1 MKKPELQFNVNRLF
15 PFYILVDKQLQII
28 SIGKS
33 LEKICTAKSQHLFSD
48 QFLIKRPETH
58 INSFEDFNVLI
69 NQLVVVETK
78 SDQPISLRGQFELIE
93 NPESFL
99 FVGTPWLG
107 SMDQVRKL
115 KLTLHDFAI
124 HDPMIDLLH
133 VLKTQEITNDEIKQ
147 LLRKVNDQKNKLKT
161 ANEEIQNIA
170 LFPTQNPDPLIR
182 INFNGDVLRM
192 NPAAEKLM
200 VFEYE
205 NNTYNSKE
213 LFKEIAILIDSSQE
227 RWFFEAKSNGNDY
240 SFACIN
246 MKEYGYVNMY
256 GRNITQQKKDQQ
268 ELERLSLIIH
278 QTVNAVIVTDSNG
291 KVEWVNDAFT
301 RITGYTLDE
310 MKGITPGSKLQGPKT
325 DPEVANY
332 MRTQIKNAQPFICE
346 IYNYKKSGE
355 GYWLRINGQPI
366 FDKYGKVVQFFAIEE
381 DITKEKTAQMQLN
394 AYANRMS
401 TLITNLHAGILLE
414 NDQRKIALVN
424 QQFCTL
430 FNIPAEP
437 EQLLDSDCSKSAEQ
451 SKHLFKDPITFV
463 NKINKILKDK
473 KLVTGDELELL
484 DGKFYER
491 DFVPLWNDEKYD
503 GHLWIYRDI
512 TESKK
517 AESQLKIQE
526 EKYRSI
532 VEKAT
537 DIIYKVNAEGYFTFV
552 NDVAEHIT
560 GYSKEELLKMR
571 YSQLIRNDFKKQAF
585 EIYRNQIENK
595 TPSTYFE
602 FPLVTKYGKEI
613 WMGQSVQ
620 YPKTKDASSQLT
632 ALAIDIDK
640 RKHAELNLKLQEEK
654 YRNIIANMNLG
665 LLEVDIEDNIQHA
678 NQSFCKMS
686 GYTLEELIGKKAA
699 ELFMGEEEKNLI
711 KEKNESRKTGVS
723 DVYSIPVKNKMGER
737 RWWVVSGAPRYNDNG
752 KLVGSV
758 GIHLDITEQKHLE
771 EELKIAKSKAE
782 ESSKAKESFLAT
794 MSHEIRTPLNAIIG
808 ITDLMQLD
816 MKTRNNE
823 NIDILSFS
831 SKTLLALITDILDLS
846 KIDAGKIDLAANPVD
861 LKIMLN
867 GIYQMFRSSCEEK
880 KVELIL
886 AIDKSVPEIIIGDE
900 LRLSQILNNLVS
912 NAVKFTSKGYVKIS
926 ISADNLGADKCRLNF
941 KVIDTG
947 IGIKKDKLKTIFED
961 FEQADT
967 KIVRQFGGTGLGL
980 SITKKLIELKGGQIK
995 VESKLNMGSTF
1006 SFSLDFK
1013 TAKLKLKGNE
1023 TDDASRQHAKLKM
1036 EDKTILIVEDNIV
1049 NQKVAVSYLNH
1060 WGLKYDI
1067 ANNGKEALELL
1078 SKKHFDL
1085 ALIDLFMPVMD
1096 GFETIKHIRKNKVLK
1111 GFPIIALTASAELNL
1126 MDKAIEL
1133 GADKC
1138 ITKPFNS
1145 QQLHDTIV
1153 SLIRFEELGKL
1164 ENIKLATRKKAPADF
1179 KLIDLKNLNDASLGS
1194 QKFVAEMLTI
1204 LSSEIPASIKS
1215 ADDLLKTRE
1224 WLSFSKEIH
1233 KIKNSVLMLGMEFL
1247 RNDLRFMEE
1256 HSKLNEKTDEIEAAF
1271 ARLKNTWKKALPE
1284 IINAKKE
1291 CRS

>member
-1 MKKPELQFNVNRLF
+1 MKKPELKFNINRLF

-33 LEKICTAKSQHLFSD
+33 LEKICTAKPQHIFSEY
-48 QFLIKRPETH
+48 FIIKRPETP

-69 NQLVVVETK
+69 NQLVVVEIK
-78 SDQPISLRGQFELIE
+78 SAQPISLRGQFEFIE
-93 NPESFL
+93 EPESFL

-107 SMDQVRKL
+107 SMDQVRNL
-115 KLTLHDFAI
+115 KLTLHDFAL

-133 VLKTQEITNDEIKQ
+133 VLKTQEITTDEIKQ
-147 LLRKVNDQKNKLKT
+147 LLKKVNDQKNKLKT

-205 NNTYNSKE
+205 NNTYTSKE
-213 LFKEIAILIDSSQE
+213 LFKKIATLIDSAQE
-227 RWFFEAKSNGNDY
+227 RWSFEAKSNDSDY

-278 QTVNAVIVTDSNG
+278 QTVNAVIVTDSSG
-291 KVEWVNDAFT
+291 KIEWVNDAFT

-310 MKGITPGSKLQGPKT
+310 MNGISPGSKLQGPKS
-325 DPEVANY
+325 DPAVAAY
-332 MRTQIKNAQPFICE
+332 MRNQIKNAQPFICE
-346 IYNYKKSGE
+346 VYNYKKSGE

-366 FDKYGKVVQFFAIEE
+366 FDHDGKVIQFFAIEE
-381 DITKEKTAQMQLN
+381 DITKEKNAQVQLN
-394 AYANRMS
+394 AAASRMS

-414 NDQRKIALVN
+414 NDDRTISLIN
-424 QQFCTL
+424 QEFCRL
-430 FNIPAEP
+430 FNIPVSP
-437 EQLLDSDCSKSAEQ
+437 DLLVGSDCSQSAEQ
-451 SKHLFKDPITFV
+451 SKHLFKDPQAFI
-463 NKINKILKDK
+463 KRINKILKDK
-473 KLVTGDELELL
+473 KLVSGDKLELS

-491 DFVPLWNDEKYD
+491 DFVPLWIEGKYD
-503 GHLWIYRDI
+503 GHLWVYRDI
-512 TESKK
+512 TESKQ
-517 AESQLKIQE
+517 AESQLKLQE

-537 DIIYKVNAEGYFTFV
+537 DIIYRVNAEGYFTFV
-552 NDVAEHIT
+552 NEVAERIT
-560 GYSKEELLKMR
+560 GFSKDELLTMR
-571 YSQLIRNDFKKQAF
+571 YSQLIRNDYKKKAF
-585 EIYRNQIENK
+585 ELYKSQIENK

-602 FPLVTKYGKEI
+602 FPLVTKDGNEI

-620 YPKTKDASSQLT
+620 YPEKEDASAQLT
-632 ALAIDIDK
+632 ALAIDINK
-640 RKHAELNLKLQEEK
+640 RKLAELNLKLQEEK

-665 LLEVDIEDNIQHA
+665 LLEVDIDDNIQHA

-686 GYTLEELIGKKAA
+686 GFSLDELVGHKAA
-699 ELFMGEEEKNLI
+699 DLFLGEEEKKLI
-711 KEKNESRKTGVS
+711 KEKNDARKDGSS
-723 DVYSIPVKNKMGER
+723 DMYSVPVKNKKGER

-758 GIHLDITEQKHLE
+758 GIHLDITDQKHLE
-771 EELKIAKSKAE
+771 EELKIAKLKAE
-782 ESSKAKESFLAT
+782 DSSKAKESFLAT

-816 MKTRNNE
+816 IKTRNNE

-886 AIDKSVPEIIIGDE
+886 AIDKLVPETIIGDE

-926 ISADNLGADKCRLNF
+926 VTADNLGADKCRLNF
-941 KVIDTG
+941 KVIDSG

-961 FEQADT
+961 FEQADK

-980 SITKKLIELKGGQIK
+980 SITKKLIGLIGGEIK
-995 VESKLNMGSTF
+995 VESKFNMGSTF

-1013 TAKLKLKGNE
+1013 ISKSKQKGNE
-1023 TDDASRQHAKLKM
+1023 IDDATRQLVKLKM

-1067 ANNGKEALELL
+1067 ANNGKEAIELL
-1078 SKKHFDL
+1078 DKKHFDL

-1096 GFETIKHIRKNKVLK
+1096 GFETIKRIRKNKALK

-1153 SLIRFEELGKL
+1153 SLIRFDEQEKS
-1164 ENIKLATRKKAPADF
+1164 ENKKPVVVKKPPADF

-1204 LSSEIPASIKS
+1204 LSAEIPSSVEIAENYLKAS
-1215 ADDLLKTRE
+1215 E

-1233 KIKNSVLMLGMEFL
+1233 KMKNSLLMLGMDLL
-1247 RNDLRFMEE
+1247 RDDLRFMEE
-1256 HSKLNEKTDEIEAAF
+1256 HAKRNEKTDEIKVVFEK
-1271 ARLKNTWKKALPE
+1271 LKAVWKKALPE
-1284 IINAKKE
+1284 IAEAKK
-1291 CRS
+1291 RVS